1 MGKTERQF
9 NAMLI
14 DFSKKFKKPF
24 YSVGNLMPM
33 NFSDD
38 EYLKYFHILYEYL
51 WIDIEREYLF
61 WKKKNERVLQLGKK
75 SRYNFPKPHT
85 FILKKSVHAR
95 AKFRYNHRN
104 EIIITKVE
112 QGELYKQLL
121 HDNQIKLESNNQKQF
136 DKLQLVQE
144 VEPRFIQEYINKY
157 FQIKYTDQNSID
169 KKFKIIREVAKYKSN
184 KTVDFLQKINAV
196 ESNISLRREAFT
208 FLQQLNE
215 KVILRR
221 NRKGNKKESEI
232 VRYMVDDTPDNLIE
246 KLYEDNLEQIK
257 DFDIFLSHS
266 SSDRENVIHLYK
278 NLNNQ
283 NFHVYIDWVNDKYA
297 LKRNLLNKNTANVI
311 IQRLIKSKVL
321 IYFHSEDSL
330 NSQWTPWEIGYF
342 YGLGKQIFI
351 YNPNNLELPS
361 FLQIYSTLHFEDSV
375 FYISNENKRTKFGK
389 ELTPKNKI

>member
-85 FILKKSVHAR
+85 FILKKSVHVR

-104 EIIITKVE
+104 EIIITKEE

-121 HDNQIKLESNNQKQF
+121 NDNQIKLESKNQKQF

-157 FQIKYTDQNSID
+157 FQIKYTNQNSID
-169 KKFKIIREVAKYKSN
+169 KKFEIIREVAKYKSD

-221 NRKGNKKESEI
+221 NRKGIKKESEI

-246 KLYEDNLEQIK
+246 KVYEDNLEQIK

-321 IYFHSEDSL
+321 IYFHSKDSL
-330 NSQWTPWEIGYF
+330 NSQWTPWEIGF
-342 YGLGKQIFI
+342 FHGLGKQIFI
-351 YNPNNLELPS
+351 FNPNNLELPS
-361 FLQIYSTLHFEDSV
+361 FLQVYSTLQFDDS
-375 FYISNENKRTKFGK
+375 
-389 ELTPKNKI
+389 ELYVNIDGNQTIFKI